1 MLKSI
6 SGILLAAA
14 FLLSCTSE
22 ASESQIRKAA
32 VVRLAKVEHK
42 EIALPIRN
50 SGKLAAKKEVRLS
63 FKTGGIIHSFYADE
77 GDLVKKGQKLAM
89 LDMDEVNAYLKQA
102 ESAYVKAKR
111 DQQRVLNLYADSAA
125 SLEQKQNVETALNV
139 AEANLNI
146 ARFNARYSE
155 ITAPFNGRI
164 LKRYMNSGEITN
176 AGAPVLAI
184 AADQNNWVVRVEV
197 SDRDI
202 LRIQLNDSAQ
212 VTVDAYPGK
221 TFTAFVSEKAAGAS
235 PISGM
240 FEIEL
245 TFDDINMDL
254 LSGFIASAVIYPKD
268 KQKLALIPVKA
279 INTASAKT
287 GFVFT
292 IDKNS
297 GKAVRKEI
305 NITHIF
311 DDSIAVAGSLNGENF
326 VIGEGMEYLA
336 DGQEVFVQNP
346 M

>member
-125 SLEQKQNVETALNV
+125 SLEQKQNVE
-139 AEANLNI
+139 I
-146 ARFNARYSE
+146 F
-155 ITAPFNGRI
+155 
-164 LKRYMNSGEITN
+164 
-176 AGAPVLAI
+176 
-184 AADQNNWVVRVEV
+184 
-197 SDRDI
+197 
-202 LRIQLNDSAQ
+202 
-212 VTVDAYPGK
+212 
-221 TFTAFVSEKAAGAS
+221 FTKSVF
-235 PISGM
+235 
-240 FEIEL
+240 
-245 TFDDINMDL
+245 L
-254 LSGFIASAVIYPKD
+254 LG
-268 KQKLALIPVKA
+268 
-279 INTASAKT
+279 
-287 GFVFT
+287 
-292 IDKNS
+292 
-297 GKAVRKEI
+297 KEI
-305 NITHIF
+305 IRSVPIVKKIMDYNYFFKIKKK
-311 DDSIAVAGSLNGENF
+311 
-326 VIGEGMEYLA
+326 
-336 DGQEVFVQNP
+336 
-346 M
+346 